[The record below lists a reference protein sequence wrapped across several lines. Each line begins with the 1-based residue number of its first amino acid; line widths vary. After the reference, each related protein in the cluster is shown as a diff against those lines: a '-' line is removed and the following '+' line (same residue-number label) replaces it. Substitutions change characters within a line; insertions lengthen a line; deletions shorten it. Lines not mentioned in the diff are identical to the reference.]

1 MTSELSTAQ
10 IRKLVRAHNVLVTI
24 KIPPK
29 ATREQILKLID
40 SRGYQVNHKSKTLEP
55 KEGTAKTVKKK
66 TIPLNLVDRA
76 LSKNKIVKTELQKQK
91 AIEKKEEKEIEKKK
105 KERELKKTAV
115 KLATE
120 KPAKKVV
127 AKKVKV
133 VSKEDEVRKPRAA
146 APPIPRAKDFVKI
159 GGRPAGKKVEVG
171 TLNKGSKN

>member
-40 SRGYQVNHKSKTLEP
+40 SRGYQVNHKSK
-55 KEGTAKTVKKK
+55 
-66 TIPLNLVDRA
+66 
-76 LSKNKIVKTELQKQK
+76 NKIVKTELQKQK

-115 KLATE
+115 KLATQ